1 MLDALEEQIQSLDLT
16 TEIGRMI
23 ASTQEFQAFNTDTD
37 FIQETLNVLA
47 SDNLINKKN
56 YFMDNQM
63 YITDTLSNLHNLL
76 QLLQDNVDQGCT
88 NPDVDKLVKVVGV
101 TINQLERGI
110 DKFNQ
115 ELTGQVSS
123 HTKKDEV
130 LVTED
135 TIKEAMQTNENTM
148 QIAKD
153 LQNPNKAELDE
164 KTAQIQKSFQELTQ
178 QKRAA
183 AMQQQRPQRRVPQNV
198 QPVRYLIASQDLQE
212 VRFVQQQCN
221 KEMLNNILQNCGIDD
236 ARVFELKEVP
246 TRKKTIQKTV
256 TVIE

>member
-56 YFMDNQM
+56 YFMDNQV

-88 NPDVDKLVKVVGV
+88 DPDVEKLVKVVGV

>member
-1 MLDALEEQIQSLDLT
+1 MLDALEAQIQSLDLT
-16 TEIGRMI
+16 TEIGRTI
-23 ASTQEFQAFNTDTD
+23 ASTQEFQAFNTDMD

-56 YFMDNQM
+56 YFMDNLM
-63 YITDTLSNLHNLL
+63 YVTDTLSNLHNLL

-88 NPDVDKLVKVVGV
+88 DPDIDKLVKVVGV

-123 HTKKDEV
+123 NTKKDEV

-153 LQNPNKAELDE
+153 LQNPNKVELDE

-183 AMQQQRPQRRVPQNV
+183 AMQQQRPQRKKLQNV
-198 QPVRYLIASQDLQE
+198 RPVKYLIASQDLQE
-212 VRFVQQQCN
+212 VRFVQQQCD
-221 KEMLNNILQNCGIDD
+221 KETLNNILQSCGIDD
-236 ARVFELKEVP
+236 ARVFQLNEIP
-246 TRKKTIQKTV
+246 TRQKTIQKKV
-256 TVIE
+256 TVIG